1 MNLLFFF
8 FGKKERRNFSFW
20 LFPFFLQ
27 CFPDG
32 CASIL
37 SNLFFQRFLHIK
49 IKLIPCAHI
58 KLNLFVITGE
68 QFPHNSDYDLT
79 EVEGKERLLAL
90 PGEKTTQGFP
100 WASTVRF
107 TQRPFRFN
115 RLETI
120 EHLFNVKDLLKQFD
134 RDEEFVDTVFKV
146 RH

>member
-1 MNLLFFF
+1 MAVLLYFPIFFTT
-8 FGKKERRNFSFW
+8 
-20 LFPFFLQ
+20 
-27 CFPDG
+27 
-32 CASIL
+32 L
-37 SNLFFQRFLHIK
+37 SAYQNK
-49 IKLIPCAHI
+49 VKLIPCAHI